1 MFSYKRAD
9 RVKELLQEEVA
20 DIIRQE
26 VKDPRIGF
34 VTVTRV
40 ELSDNLR
47 NASIFISPMG
57 SEKEQKRTYEGICSA
72 APFVRSRL
80 GKRMRIKFLPELNFN
95 WDHSHER
102 SDKINRILHV
112 IEDIEDKEEVDSSEA
127 NG

>member
-47 NASIFISPMG
+47 NAKIFISPMG
-57 SEKEQKRTYEGICSA
+57 SEEEQKRTYKGVCSA

-80 GKRMRIKFLPELNFN
+80 GKRMRIKFLPELSFN

-102 SDKINRILHV
+102 SDRINRILHV
-112 IEDIEDKEEVDSSEA
+112 IGEQGGPK
-127 NG
+127 